1 MNPYDEIRQILDE
14 KLQVYYTKKEDVNR
28 ERVIE

>member
-14 KLQVYYTKKEDVNR
+14 KLQVYYTKKEDVNW
-28 ERVIE
+28 ERGIE

>member
-28 ERVIE
+28 ERGIE

>member
-14 KLQVYYTKKEDVNR
+14 KLQVYYTKKEDENR